1 MAAHFTDRELD
12 IMKVLWDRGASTVA
26 EVREHLGE
34 HLAYTTV
41 LTMLRTLEA
50 KGHVDHEEEGKAHR
64 YRATVTET
72 AARGSALSK
81 LVDRVFGGSAE
92 LLLTHLVKDRKLS
105 AAEVK
110 RLRAVIDRQ
119 SAKGKRS

>member
-26 EVREHLGE
+26 EVRAHLDE

-41 LTMLRTLEA
+41 LTILRTLEA
-50 KGHVDHEEEGKAHR
+50 KGHVDHAEEGKAHR
-64 YRATVTET
+64 YRAMVTET

-105 AAEVK
+105 AAEVR

-119 SAKGKRS
+119 APKGTRS

>member
-1 MAAHFTDRELD
+1 VAAHFTDRELD
-12 IMKVLWDRGASTVA
+12 IMKVLWAQGASTVT
-26 EVREHLGE
+26 EVREHLDE
-34 HLAYTTV
+34 DLAYTTV
-41 LTMLRTLEA
+41 LTILRTLEA

-64 YRATVTET
+64 YRATVTQA

-92 LLLTHLVKDRKLS
+92 LLLTHLVKDRKLT
-105 AAEVK
+105 AAEVR

-119 SAKGKRS
+119 ASKGKTP